1 MKNQMFF
8 GETQSGRPMVTS
20 VAGARLHEGAP
31 CQSLFGTTLLPIDG
45 KAPTPGIRAGERPQR

>member
-1 MKNQMFF
+1 MFF